1 MTMWNKT
8 IYILFNFNTAARNR
22 SVIFY
27 YILCQCL
34 ESHFWQ
40 IWKRSFTAPNGLSP
54 CWSEFC
60 TGPGYGTMA
69 NQDKTLTSR
78 FRWVNVKFFLSAGSS
93 APQTSWGYDLFL
105 SLPLFQVY
113 CEVADQSGVMS
124 MVVWNDLCP
133 EWFNRLTVGSV
144 LYLQQY
150 SLKHSYQNRSRPHI
164 RTLSLMTFHSIGITP
179 ELFSC

>member
-1 MTMWNKT
+1 M
-8 IYILFNFNTAARNR
+8 
-22 SVIFY
+22 
-27 YILCQCL
+27 LCQCL

-40 IWKRSFTAPNGLSP
+40 IWTHSFTAPDGLSH

-78 FRWVNVKFFLSAGSS
+78 FRWVNVKGSVCLPVLLRLKHLVAMISFF
-93 APQTSWGYDLFL
+93 LFL

-164 RTLSLMTFHSIGITP
+164 RTLSLMTFHSIGMTP